1 MTAAS
6 REGARIGRRLVG
18 IAVAATVV
26 LALVALAATVAL
38 MDDGPGAE
46 MRTQVVELNAARAEL
61 RGGEGAADAAL
72 VRAQEALRAAA
83 GVKGG
88 LPIALVWALA
98 ALGAAVVGGVVAYL
112 HVKIGRASCRERV

>member
-46 MRTQVVELNAARAEL
+46 MR
-61 RGGEGAADAAL
+61 
-72 VRAQEALRAAA
+72 
-83 GVKGG
+83 
-88 LPIALVWALA
+88 
-98 ALGAAVVGGVVAYL
+98 
-112 HVKIGRASCRERV
+112 KIGRAHV